1 MARPIHLR
9 DERTLA
15 RDVAALKRLQKAI
28 EMDRRFG
35 PELSRRAVQAIRLTI
50 IVINELRLSI

>member
-9 DERTLA
+9 SERTLA

-28 EMDRRFG
+28 EMDKRFG
-35 PELSRRAVQAIRLTI
+35 PELTRRSIQAINLTI
-50 IVINELRLSI
+50 AVLNELRLSI

>member
-9 DERTLA
+9 SEKTLA
-15 RDVAALKRLQKAI
+15 RDVAALQRLQKAI

-35 PELSRRAVQAIRLTI
+35 PELTRRAVQTIRLTI
-50 IVINELRLSI
+50 AVLSELRLSI